1 VFDVAVIGSAN
12 LDLVATTP
20 RLPRPGETL
29 LGSGFAEHPGGKGL
43 NQAVAAARSGASVAF
58 VGAVGEDEPGRRL
71 RALAISEGIDVDGLL
86 VAEGA
91 PTGRAMIT
99 VDAAAENT
107 IVVIAGANGLVDGRR
122 VPPARLVMA
131 QLEIPI
137 DQVMVAF
144 RAARADGNR
153 TILNPAPA
161 QPLPD
166 ELLAL
171 CDVVIPNEHEVELLG
186 GVAALLDRGVSTVIT
201 TQGAAGVAVTEL
213 ETDGLVVEWRQEA
226 FAVDAVDTTGAGDAF
241 CGAFAAR
248 LSAGDM
254 MRSAV
259 RYAAAAGA
267 LATTID
273 GAVPSLPHA
282 AGIRRLLVPGGSSRT

>member
-71 RALAISEGIDVDGLL
+71 RALAISEGIDVEGVLA
-86 VAEGA
+86 AEGA

-122 VPPARLVMA
+122 VPSARLVIA
-131 QLEIPI
+131 QLEIPV
-137 DQVMVAF
+137 DQVMAAF

-161 QPLPD
+161 QVLPD
-166 ELLAL
+166 ELLGL

-201 TQGAAGVAVTEL
+201 TQGAAGVAVTERGA
-213 ETDGLVVEWRQEA
+213 DGLVVEWRQEA
-226 FAVDAVDTTGAGDAF
+226 FVVDAVDTTGAGDAF
-241 CGAFAAR
+241 CGALAAR
-248 LSAGDM
+248 LAAGDTL
-254 MRSAV
+254 RSCV

-267 LATTID
+267 LAATIE
-273 GAVPSLPHA
+273 GAVPALPHDSA
-282 AGIRRLLVPGGSSRT
+282 IRRLLAGSTTR